1 MRRAVL
7 LLLLLAPLALAGCG
21 GGGDGDGDKPPALDP
36 GTTYKVT
43 METNKGDFTI
53 TLDQEQSPNATA
65 SVVDLVNKGFYD
77 GLTFHRIV
85 PGFVIQGGDPNGDGS
100 GGPGYSTV
108 DTPPSDAK
116 YTHGV
121 VAMAK
126 TAAEAP
132 GTAGSQFFVVTGQ
145 GVGLP
150 PDYAIIGTV
159 TEGLDVVDAIG
170 ELGGPDELPTEEV
183 TIQKA
188 TVSES

>member
-1 MRRAVL
+1 MRRAAL
-7 LLLLLAPLALAGCG
+7 LLLLLVPFALAACG
-21 GGGDGDGDKPPALDP
+21 GGDDDTPPALDP
-36 GTTYKVT
+36 DKTYKVT

-53 TLDQEQSPNATA
+53 TLDQAQSPNATA

-77 GLTFHRIV
+77 GLKFHRIV

-126 TAAEAP
+126 TGAEAP
-132 GTAGSQFFVVTGQ
+132 GTAGSQFFVVTGED
-145 GVGLP
+145 VGLP

-159 TEGLDVVDAIG
+159 TDGIDVVDEIG
-170 ELGGPDELPTEEV
+170 KLGGPDELPTEDV
-183 TIQKA
+183 TIEKA

>member
-1 MRRAVL
+1 MRRAL
-7 LLLLLAPLALAGCG
+7 LLLLVLVPIVLAAC
-21 GGGDGDGDKPPALDP
+21 GGDGGGDKPPPLDP
-36 GTTYKVT
+36 DKTYKVT

-53 TLDQEQSPNATA
+53 TLDQAQSPNATA

-100 GGPGYSTV
+100 GGPGYSTL
-108 DTPPSDAK
+108 DTPPGDAK

-126 TAAEAP
+126 TAAEPA

-145 GVGLP
+145 DVGLP

-170 ELGGPDELPTEEV
+170 KLGGPDELPTETV
-183 TIQKA
+183 TIEKA